1 MKLWRIGNAVALA
14 LLALLPARALY
25 AHVKWFSEFDFAH
38 PPRPVQELLTPLFW
52 ALLILSMVVMAV
64 LVPVDGWLA
73 AHPWIQRMEAWLTR
87 HKANSTTIMRAATA
101 ATLLLAWNNDALL
114 VPELPI
120 TAPLLGWLQFAL
132 VLLLCL
138 RWSTPLAGVGL
149 LALYGYGVAT
159 HGIFYMLD
167 YLHFV
172 GVALYLILS
181 NVDELRWRA
190 IRLPVL
196 YATVGFALIWLALEK
211 LVYPD
216 WGLYVLQHNP
226 QMALGLPPTF
236 FLPSAA
242 FVEIGLGYL
251 LLIGLMSR
259 PLSVVITLV
268 FFSTTLIFGKTEII
282 GHTVLHA
289 ALIVFLLNGAGTVY
303 RPPISFHQNLRLR
316 MAFAAINY
324 VLVLALLL
332 ALYQYSAWQQYNL
345 LAISPN

>member
-1 MKLWRIGNAVALA
+1 MKLWRIGAASGLA
-14 LLALLPARALY
+14 LLALVPARALY
-25 AHVKWFSEFDFAH
+25 AHVKWFTEFDFAH
-38 PPRPVQELLTPLFW
+38 PPRPITEVLTPLFW
-52 ALLILSMVVMAV
+52 ALLALSMVVMALLV
-64 LVPVDGWLA
+64 LVDGWLGA
-73 AHPWIQRMEAWLTR
+73 QSWIQRMETWLAS
-87 HKANSTTIMRAATA
+87 HKLNSTTVMRVATG

-138 RWSTPLAGVGL
+138 RLTTPLAGVGL
-149 LALYGYGVAT
+149 LALYGYGVAS
-159 HGIFYMLD
+159 HGFFYMLD

-181 NVDELRWRA
+181 NVDELRFRA

-226 QMALGLPPTF
+226 QMTMGLPPAF

-289 ALIVFLLNGAGTVY
+289 ALIVFLLNGPGTVY
-303 RPPISFHQNLRLR
+303 RPPVAFHQNLRLR
-316 MAFAAINY
+316 MAFAAVNY
-324 VLVLALLL
+324 VIVLALLL
-332 ALYQYSAWQQYNL
+332 ALYQYSAWQQYHL
-345 LAISPN
+345 YAISPN